1 MLCPTGSGSGY
12 WLGFVEDQG
21 VVFGLDHIPY
31 AGGGLRVYAH
41 GGRLVFVSWPEGAL
55 RVRTRSAAAI
65 DRAAGNLYAA
75 ARNLN
80 AAADDIRAAADASRD
95 SRAQRDANAAAD
107 VFASAAAHLHASAEG
122 LRKLPG

>member
-55 RVRTRSAAAI
+55 RVRTRYADGKPYVFRVENGAI
-65 DRAAGNLYAA
+65 EWENR
-75 ARNLN
+75 
-80 AAADDIRAAADASRD
+80 
-95 SRAQRDANAAAD
+95 
-107 VFASAAAHLHASAEG
+107 
-122 LRKLPG
+122 